1 MVFKPLHSYYT
12 LHFFR
17 LLLVFTKLQTILKK
31 QSGPDGIWASR
42 TLDLTPHKFDVKPK
56 SSNQIKVNMAP
67 MGFEPTTPGLK
78 VQCSSQAELRS
89 HISEKDVNT
98 L

>member
-1 MVFKPLHSYYT
+1 MKDSKNWFLNLCIHIIHYIFSDYYLH
-12 LHFFR
+12 
-17 LLLVFTKLQTILKK
+17 LQKYK
-31 QSGPDGIWASR
+31 C